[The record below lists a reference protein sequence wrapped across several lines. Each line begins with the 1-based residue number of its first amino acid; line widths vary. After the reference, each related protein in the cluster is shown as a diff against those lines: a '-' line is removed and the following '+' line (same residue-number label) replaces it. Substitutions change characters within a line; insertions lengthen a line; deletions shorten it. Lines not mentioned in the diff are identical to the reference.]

1 MELWAIVE
9 PGKPL
14 QKIHEE
20 DPIPTGTE
28 VLVRV
33 THCGVC
39 HSDLHLL
46 KGEYDLGGGKK
57 LNVLERGVSLPRAPG
72 HEVLGEVVA
81 IGPDVT
87 GVSIGDSRVIYP
99 WMGCGECAVCKRGD
113 ENLCD
118 KPHAIGVI
126 HHGGF
131 GSHVLL
137 PHARYLFDYGNVDP
151 AVAAT
156 FACSGITVYSAIAKL
171 GDLPK
176 DSNILLI
183 GAGGLGFAAL
193 TMLHALGYPN
203 VIMSDISESKR
214 DAALKAGVIGFVSS
228 GPDMIDEVHK
238 IAGGAPGAVMDLVN
252 NGKTTQT
259 GLDVLG
265 RGGKLVLVGVGG
277 GEIVLS
283 TASMIFKPRS
293 ITGSATGSLNDLK
306 AVIDLANAGKLA
318 TVPVTC
324 MHKDQANEAIEK
336 LERGDVT
343 GRIILTSL

>member
-1 MELWAIVE
+1 MELWAIIE

-14 QKIHEE
+14 QKIHEA
-20 DPIPTGTE
+20 DPTPTGTE

-39 HSDLHLL
+39 HSDLHLW

-57 LNVLERGVSLPRAPG
+57 LNILERGVSLPRAPG

-81 IGPDVT
+81 IGPDAQAVK
-87 GVSIGDSRVIYP
+87 VGDARVIYP
-99 WMGCGECAVCKRGD
+99 WMGCGECAVCKSGD

-137 PHARYLFDYGNVDP
+137 PHPRYLFDHGNVDP
-151 AVAAT
+151 AVAVT
-156 FACSGITVYSAIAKL
+156 FACSGITVYSAIRKL
-171 GDLPK
+171 GDMPTE
-176 DSNILLI
+176 SMILLI

-193 TMLHALGYPN
+193 TMLNALGYHN
-203 VIMSDISESKR
+203 VIMSDISETKR
-214 DAALKAGVIGFVSS
+214 DPAMKAGAIGFVVS
-228 GPDMIDEVHK
+228 GPDLISEVHS
-238 IAGGAPGAVMDLVN
+238 IAGGPPAVVIDLVN
-252 NGKTTQT
+252 NGKTTQA

-277 GEIVLS
+277 GEIMLS
-283 TASMIFKPRS
+283 TAGLIFKPRT
-293 ITGSATGSLNDLK
+293 IIGSATGSLNDMK
-306 AVIDLANAGKLA
+306 AVIELAKAGKLA
-318 TVPVTC
+318 PVPVDR
-324 MHKDQANEAIEK
+324 MPKDQANEAMDR
-336 LERGDVT
+336 LEHGKVT
-343 GRIILTSL
+343 GRIVLTS

>member
-14 QKIHEE
+14 QKIHQE
-20 DPIPTGTE
+20 DPEPTGTE

-39 HSDLHLL
+39 HSDLHLIS
-46 KGEYDLGGGKK
+46 GVYDLGGGKK
-57 LNVLERGVSLPRAPG
+57 LNILDRGVSLPRAPG

-81 IGPDVT
+81 VGPDAQ
-87 GVSIGDSRVIYP
+87 GVKVGDKRVIYP
-99 WMGCGECAVCKRGD
+99 WMGCGDCEVCKHGD
-113 ENLCD
+113 ENMCD

-137 PHARYLFDYGNVDP
+137 PHPRYLFDYGTVDP
-151 AVAAT
+151 AVAVT

-171 GDLPK
+171 GDMPK
-176 DSNILLI
+176 ESMILVI

-193 TMLHALGYPN
+193 TMLRALGYPN
-203 VIMSDISESKR
+203 VIMSDISETKR
-214 DAALKAGVIGFVSS
+214 EAALAAGAIGFVLS
-228 GPDMIDEVHK
+228 GSDMIAEVHK
-238 IAGGAPGAVMDLVN
+238 IAGGPPAACIDLVN

-259 GLDVLG
+259 ALDVLG

-277 GEIVLS
+277 GELALS
-283 TASMIFKPRS
+283 TASMIFKPRQ
-293 ITGSATGSLNDLK
+293 IIGTATGSLNDMA
-306 AVIDLANAGKLA
+306 AVIKLANEGKLA
-318 TVPVTC
+318 PIPVNR
-324 MHKDQANEAIEK
+324 MPKDQANEALHK
-336 LERGDVT
+336 LEHGQVT
-343 GRIILTSL
+343 GRIILTS

>member
-1 MELWAIVE
+1 MELWAIIE

-14 QKIHEE
+14 QKIHEA
-20 DPIPTGTE
+20 DPTPTGTE

-33 THCGVC
+33 SHCGVC
-39 HSDLHLL
+39 HSDLHLW

-57 LNVLERGVSLPRAPG
+57 LNILDRGVSLPRAPG

-81 IGPDVT
+81 VGPDAQDVK
-87 GVSIGDSRVIYP
+87 VGDTRVIYP
-99 WMGCGECAVCKRGD
+99 WMGCGKCTVCKSGD

-137 PHARYLFDYGNVDP
+137 PHPRYLFDYGNVDP
-151 AVAAT
+151 AVAVT
-156 FACSGITVYSAIAKL
+156 FACSGITVYSAIRKL
-171 GDLPK
+171 GDMPR
-176 DSNILLI
+176 DSMILLI

-193 TMLHALGYPN
+193 TMLHALGYTN

-214 DAALKAGVIGFVSS
+214 EAALKAGAVGFVVS
-228 GPDMIDEVHK
+228 GPDMISEIHK
-238 IAGGAPGAVMDLVN
+238 IAGGPPAVAIDLVN

-265 RGGKLVLVGVGG
+265 RGGKLLLVGVGG
-277 GEIVLS
+277 GEIMLS
-283 TASMIFKPRS
+283 TASLIFKPRS
-293 ITGSATGSLNDLK
+293 IIGSATGSLNDLK
-306 AVIDLANAGKLA
+306 AVIDLAKAGKLA
-318 TVPVTC
+318 AVPVNK
-324 MHKDQANEAIEK
+324 MHKDLANEAMHR
-336 LERGDVT
+336 LEHGQVT
-343 GRIILTSL
+343 GRIILTS

>member
-20 DPIPTGTE
+20 DPVPAGSE

-39 HSDLHLL
+39 HSDLHLW

-57 LNVLERGVSLPRAPG
+57 LNILERGVSLPRAPG

-81 IGPDVT
+81 VGPDAE
-87 GVSIGDSRVIYP
+87 GVKVGDTRVIYP

-113 ENLCD
+113 ENMCD
-118 KPHAIGVI
+118 KPHAVGVI

-137 PHARYLFDYGNVDP
+137 PHPRYLFDYGNVDP
-151 AVAAT
+151 AVAVT
-156 FACSGITVYSAIAKL
+156 FACSGITVYSAIAKM
-171 GDLPK
+171 GDMPK
-176 DSNILLI
+176 DSMILLI

-193 TMLHALGYPN
+193 TMLQALGYSN
-203 VIMSDISESKR
+203 IIMSDISESKR
-214 DAALKAGVIGFVSS
+214 DAALEAGAIGFVLS

-238 IAGGAPGAVMDLVN
+238 IAGGAPAACIDLVN
-252 NGKTTQT
+252 NGKTTQV

-277 GEIVLS
+277 GEIPLS
-283 TASMIFKPRS
+283 TAGMIFKPRQ
-293 ITGSATGSLNDLK
+293 IIGSATGSLHDLA
-306 AVIDLANAGKLA
+306 AVIKLANDGKLPP
-318 TVPVTC
+318 VPVNR
-324 MHKDQANEAIEK
+324 MPKDQANEAIDK
-336 LERGDVT
+336 LEHGQVT
-343 GRIILTSL
+343 GRIILTS

>member
-1 MELWAIVE
+1 MELWAIVA

-14 QKIHEE
+14 QKIEQA
-20 DPIPTGTE
+20 DPVPQGTE
-28 VLVRV
+28 VLIRV

-39 HSDLHLL
+39 HSDLHLW

-57 LNVLERGVSLPRAPG
+57 LNILDRGVTLPRAPG

-81 IGPDVT
+81 VGPEARGIKV
-87 GVSIGDSRVIYP
+87 GDKRVVYP
-99 WMGCGECAVCKRGD
+99 WMGCGTCAVCARGE

-137 PHARYLFDYGNVDP
+137 PHPRYLFDYGTVDP
-151 AVAAT
+151 AVAVT
-156 FACSGITVYSAIAKL
+156 FACSGITVHSAIRKL
-171 GDLPK
+171 GEIDRAA
-176 DSNILLI
+176 SILLI

-193 TMLHALGYPN
+193 RMLQALGHSS
-203 VIMSDISESKR
+203 VIVTDINPAKR
-214 DAALKAGVIGFVSS
+214 DAVMAAGATAFVPA
-228 GPDMIDEVHK
+228 GPDLIAEVHR
-238 IAGGAPGAVMDLVN
+238 IAGGPPAACIDLVN

-277 GEIVLS
+277 GEIALS
-283 TASMIFKPRS
+283 TAGMIFRPRS
-293 ITGSATGSLNDLK
+293 IIGSATGSFADMTAVIELANSGKLK
-306 AVIDLANAGKLA
+306 AVPVSCMARDHAN
-318 TVPVTC
+318 
-324 MHKDQANEAIEK
+324 QAMER
-336 LERGDVT
+336 LEHGEVT
-343 GRIILTSL
+343 GRIVLV